1 LGQGAQ
7 PAGLTILRRILAYG
21 RKVLGWEESLDAIRD
36 SRRRPQIT
44 ARTVVRAV
52 VVMFLSRRG
61 SLHALEKTKPSRFW
75 ARWLGQ
81 EMPSADSIGRICS
94 QMDVADVRASVH
106 QVYSRLKRMKALEPP
121 THGLMQAVVDG
132 HETTA
137 SRKRCCP
144 ECCQRIL
151 HAEAGDVVE
160 YYHRYA
166 VLRLVGQDLSL
177 MLDAEPVRPG
187 EDELAAARRLVERV
201 LDAYPRAFDVV
212 AGDAIYANTDWFKFV
227 LARGKHA
234 LAVLKDNRPNLVEDA
249 RTLFG
254 VLPASLDEP
263 AGNRRR
269 RCWDS
274 DRFTRWPELAPN
286 IRVVRS
292 LETYTVRRQLDKQ
305 EQELT
310 SEWLWVTTLPKSRAS
325 TRAVVNMG
333 HDRWTI
339 ENQGFNELVNRWHA
353 DHVYKHKPTALL
365 VFFLFAMLCLN
376 VFMVFYHRNLK
387 PAARKA
393 VSMLHVA
400 QLIATELYASIL
412 TGPARSPI

>member
-1 LGQGAQ
+1 M
-7 PAGLTILRRILAYG
+7 
-21 RKVLGWEESLDAIRD
+21 DAIRD
-36 SRRRPQIT
+36 SRRRPQIA
-44 ARTVVRAV
+44 ARTIVRAV

-61 SLHALEKTKPSRFW
+61 SLHALEQTRPSQFW

-94 QMDVADVRASVH
+94 RMDASGVRASVH

-121 THGLMQAVVDG
+121 AHGLMQAVVDG

-137 SRKRCCP
+137 SRKRCCS

-151 HAEAGDVVE
+151 HTEAGDVVE
-160 YYHRYA
+160 YYHRHA

-187 EDELAAARRLVERV
+187 EDELAASRRLVERV
-201 LDAYPRAFDVV
+201 LDGYPRAFDVV
-212 AGDAIYANTDWFKFV
+212 AGDALYANTEWFKFV

-269 RCWDS
+269 RYWDS
-274 DRFTRWPELAPN
+274 DGFTSWPELAPRV
-286 IRVVRS
+286 RVVRS
-292 LETYTVRRQLDKQ
+292 LETYTVRRQLDKR
-305 EQELT
+305 EEELT
-310 SEWLWVTTLPKSRAS
+310 SDWLWVTTLPKPRAS
-325 TRAVVNMG
+325 TQAVVNMG

-365 VFFLFAMLCLN
+365 VFFLFALLCLN
-376 VFMVFYHRNLK
+376 VFVAFYRRNLK

-393 VSMLHVA
+393 VNMLHVA

-412 TGPARSPI
+412 AGPARTPT

>member
-1 LGQGAQ
+1 MGQGASA
-7 PAGLTILRRILAYG
+7 AGLTILRRILTYG
-21 RKVLGWEESLDAIRD
+21 RKVLDWEESLDAIHD
-36 SRRRPQIT
+36 SRRRPQIAT
-44 ARTVVRAV
+44 RTVARAV
-52 VVMFLSRRG
+52 AVMFLSRRG
-61 SLHALEKTKPSRFW
+61 SLNALEQTRPSPFW

-94 QMDVADVRASVH
+94 QIDLSDIRAAVH

-121 THGLMQAVVDG
+121 EHGLMQAVVDG

-137 SRKRCCP
+137 SRKRCCS

-151 HAEAGDVVE
+151 HTQAGDVIE

-166 VLRLVGQDLSL
+166 VLRLVGRDLSL

-187 EDELAAARRLVERV
+187 EDELAASRRLVERV
-201 LDAYPRAFDVV
+201 VDRYPRAFDVV
-212 AGDAIYANTDWFKFV
+212 AGDAIYANTEWFQLV
-227 LARGKHA
+227 LAQGKHA
-234 LAVLKDNRPNLVEDA
+234 LAVLKDNRPNLIEDA

-274 DRFTRWPELAPN
+274 DRFTRWPELAPYV
-286 IRVVRS
+286 RVVRS
-292 LETYTVRRQLDKQ
+292 LETYTVRRQLDKR
-305 EQELT
+305 EEELT
-310 SEWLWVTTLPKSRAS
+310 SDWMWVSTLPKSLAP
-325 TRAVVNMG
+325 TRAVVDMG

-353 DHVYKHKPTALL
+353 DHVYKHHPTAML
-365 VFFLFAMLCLN
+365 VFFLFSLLCLN
-376 VFMVFYHRNLK
+376 VFMAFYLRNLK
-387 PAARKA
+387 PAARRA
-393 VSMLHVA
+393 ASMLYVA
-400 QLIATELYASIL
+400 SLIAAELYASISR
-412 TGPARSPI
+412 GPARAPI

>member
-1 LGQGAQ
+1 M
-7 PAGLTILRRILAYG
+7 AYG
-21 RKVLGWEESLDAIRD
+21 RKVLSWEASLDAIRD
-36 SRRRPQIT
+36 SRRRPQIA

-61 SLHALEKTKPSRFW
+61 SLHALEQTKPSVFW

-81 EMPSADSIGRICS
+81 KMPSADSIGRICS
-94 QMDVADVRASVH
+94 GIDVSGVRASVH

-121 THGLMQAVVDG
+121 THGLMQAVIDG

-137 SRKRCCP
+137 SRRRCCSG
-144 ECCQRIL
+144 CCQRII
-151 HAEAGDVVE
+151 HTEGGDVVE

-166 VLRLVGQDLSL
+166 VLRLVGQGLSL

-187 EDELAAARRLVERV
+187 EDELGAARRLLERV
-201 LDAYPRAFDVV
+201 VDMYPRAFDVV
-212 AGDAIYANTDWFKFV
+212 AGDAVYANTEWFKFV

-234 LAVLKDNRPNLVEDA
+234 LAVLKDNRPNLVADA
-249 RTLFG
+249 RTLFE

-263 AGNRRR
+263 VGNRRR

-274 DRFTRWPELAPN
+274 DRFSSWPDLAPCV
-286 IRVVRS
+286 RVVRS
-292 LETYTVRRQLDKQ
+292 LETYTVRRQLDKR
-305 EQELT
+305 EEEL
-310 SEWLWVTTLPKSRAS
+310 SSDWLWVTTLPKPQAS
-325 TRAVVNMG
+325 TRAVIDMG

-339 ENQGFNELVNRWHA
+339 ENQGFNELASRWHA

-365 VFFLFAMLCLN
+365 VFLLFAMLCLN
-376 VFMVFYHRNLK
+376 VFMAFYCRNLK

-393 VSMLHVA
+393 ASMLHIA
-400 QLIATELYASIL
+400 QLIASELYASIPR
-412 TGPARSPI
+412 GPARTPI